1 MAISY
6 KRLWKLL
13 IDREMKK
20 KDLMDS
26 AGISWS
32 TITKMGHDEHVSSD
46 ILVKICSALK
56 CEFDDIMEI
65 VPEKEARQLGTENM
79 EERQFIAAMEHI
91 VAALKERGYDPYAQ
105 LTGYVTEN
113 EPTYITSH
121 KGARQLIV
129 TFDMERVKRFV
140 KEMK

>member
-1 MAISY
+1 
-6 KRLWKLL
+6 
-13 IDREMKK
+13 
-20 KDLMDS
+20 MD
-26 AGISWS
+26 
-32 TITKMGHDEHVSSD
+32 
-46 ILVKICSALK
+46 
-56 CEFDDIMEI
+56 
-65 VPEKEARQLGTENM
+65 
-79 EERQFIAAMEHI
+79 ERQFISAMETV

-129 TFDMERVKRFV
+129 TLEMERVKRFV

>member
-65 VPEKEARQLGTENM
+65 VPEKEARQLGAENM

-129 TFDMERVKRFV
+129 TFDMECVKRFV